1 MKKLLSLAFCAA
13 AATSFAADEIT
24 LGDEIGV
31 IRVALAN
38 GQKNTIIAASFKDF
52 ETGGDI
58 SVANLVKTTNLETGA
73 QIIRYKADGTH
84 EAWILSESKTWEKAA
99 AAITQGADGETT
111 TGTGEDPTTTA
122 PTVGEGLWIVRGD
135 TTPTKDA
142 VIALYG
148 KYSANRTSS
157 YVANKWNLLGNAGTD
172 AYTFTTGKVGDKVVV
187 ARDGAL
193 RQYEY
198 DETEGW
204 YYPIYTT
211 ETVTIL
217 GKAQKVVSETKN
229 KENPTLAPG
238 EGFWYYTKQANGS
251 LTWKDVQ

>member
-31 IRVALAN
+31 IRVELAN
-38 GQKNTIIAASFKDF
+38 GQKNTIIAASFKDL

-84 EAWILSESKTWEKAA
+84 EAWNLSASKTWEKTA

-111 TGTGEDPTTTA
+111 TGTGDDPSTTA
-122 PTVGEGLWIVRGD
+122 PTVGEGLWIVRGEN
-135 TTPTKDA
+135 PTEGA

-148 KYSANRTSS
+148 KYRAGRTSS
-157 YVANKWNLLGNAGTD
+157 YVSKKWNLLGNAGTD
-172 AYTFTTGKVGDKVVV
+172 AYTFTTGMTGDKVVV
-187 ARDGAL
+187 AKGGAL

-198 DETEGW
+198 DAADGW
-204 YYPIYTT
+204 CYPTYTT
-211 ETVTIL
+211 ESVTIL
-217 GKAQKVVSETKN
+217 GKAQNVVSETKN
-229 KENPTLAPG
+229 KESPALAPG
-238 EGFWYYTKQANGS
+238 EGFWYYAKQDAGS

>member
-31 IRVALAN
+31 IRIELAN
-38 GQKNTIIAASFKDF
+38 GQENTIIAASFKDL

-84 EAWILSESKTWEKAA
+84 EAWILTESKTWEKAA
-99 AAITQGADGETT
+99 ATLTQGADGETT
-111 TGTGEDPTTTA
+111 TGTGDDPSTTA

-135 TTPTKDA
+135 NPTGNA

-148 KYSANRTSS
+148 KYSEGRTSS
-157 YVANKWNLLGNAGTD
+157 YVSEKWNLLGNAGTE
-172 AYTFTTGKVGDKVVV
+172 AYTFTTGMVGDKVVV

-198 DETEGW
+198 DETKGW
-204 YYPIYTT
+204 YYPTYTT

-217 GKAQKVVSETKN
+217 GNAQKVVSETKN
-229 KENPTLAPG
+229 TENPNLAPG
-238 EGFWYYTKQANGS
+238 EGFWYYTKQPNGS